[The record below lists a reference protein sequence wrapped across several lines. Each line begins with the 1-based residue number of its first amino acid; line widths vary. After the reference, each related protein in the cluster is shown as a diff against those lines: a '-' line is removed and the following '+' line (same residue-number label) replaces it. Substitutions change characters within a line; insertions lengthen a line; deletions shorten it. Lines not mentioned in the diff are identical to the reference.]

1 MLPSPEV
8 PAQSPPAA
16 PTCTDSEYQPSQRIL
31 PVDSSSSSAPDAS
44 SEQTPV
50 GPASPVTPDS
60 PLASQDIL
68 LLLQRLKTPKPVP
81 ASLESSFKK
90 VRHANKVAYL
100 RWRDSFSRTDPTI
113 ASDLRTAAT
122 PEAACVA
129 LLSRPTEAVLLLQAV
144 PHGLVLLA
152 QLADATVMSL
162 GRALICDVRLLILR
176 NYAHAQDTP
185 RRRATAVTAWITAS
199 AALSRPDA
207 RWNMLHDENRR
218 RRLLPAAL
226 RARWCPDGLSDTDL
240 CRLVLTLTVT
250 LPTFDALPLQLP
262 PAEQA
267 AAVLEWISTPPNAPL
282 IKEAAAE
289 LAERD
294 WLAVLTSPAETEPL
308 AHDPVDSICLLSQN
322 VRGFHKTPA
331 TIDLWYDSFRSLVSR
346 RPIDVVILQETKADA
361 DWNDRLRGAYEKA
374 WGYEEQW
381 LERPISYWTA
391 GAGLSGGLG
400 LLVHPHSAL
409 RNICPLWQD
418 LWGPHFISI
427 SAC

>member
-16 PTCTDSEYQPSQRIL
+16 TTCTDSEYQPSQRLL
-31 PVDSSSSSAPDAS
+31 PVDSSSSSAQDAS

-100 RWRDSFSRTDPTI
+100 RWRDSFSRADPTI

-207 RWNMLHDENRR
+207 RWNMLHDEIGGDACY
-218 RRLLPAAL
+218 RLHSE
-226 RARWCPDGLSDTDL
+226 RAGVRTAYPMRTS
-240 CRLVLTLTVT
+240 
-250 LPTFDALPLQLP
+250 
-262 PAEQA
+262 
-267 AAVLEWISTPPNAPL
+267 
-282 IKEAAAE
+282 
-289 LAERD
+289 
-294 WLAVLTSPAETEPL
+294 SPAKTDPL

-346 RPIDVVILQETKADA
+346 RPIDVVILQETKVDA

-374 WGYEEQW
+374 WGYEEQR

-427 SAC
+427 SACWYEERLVIVGIYAPVDFRRREELFKALAER